1 MMYLRQQYAFCPRWW
16 YLFRFVINRIQLSKN
31 PSGYLNVLRL
41 LLAGHRKERKLLA
54 SYLHIQYDEPKDT
67 SFDKCFDKSKHNA
80 YLHLLLNVCDEFLS
94 LGVAQFEST
103 RLIQHSSS
111 PTIEKE
117 DEALYQRV
125 KASKERNL
133 ELLDAFMKVFT
144 QAQRERVARVLDYY
158 SDLYRTY
165 GYVDY
170 LEVFETIYSTIFNV
184 PTAVEAFR
192 KIMDS
197 GSWFVFHSKH
207 VSTKPKLHNVRY
219 EFHHNS
225 IINCNN
231 STDILNSQSS
241 EQMEEIGTLSPYSAN
256 TRTNSQYF
264 SNLHKKPQYK
274 WYEERNE
281 KHSVW
286 SACRF

>member
-1 MMYLRQQYAFCPRWW
+1 MLYLRQQYAFCPRWW
-16 YLFRFVINRIQLSKN
+16 YLFRFVINRIQQSKN

-54 SYLHIQYDEPKDT
+54 SYLHIKYDEPKDT

-103 RLIQHSSS
+103 RLIQHSNS
-111 PTIEKE
+111 PVVEKD
-117 DEALYQRV
+117 DEELYQRV
-125 KASKERNL
+125 KASKEHNL
-133 ELLDAFMKVFT
+133 ELLDGFMKVFT
-144 QAQRERVARVLDYY
+144 EKQRERVARVLDYY
-158 SDLYRTY
+158 SDEYRTF

-197 GSWFVFHSKH
+197 GS
-207 VSTKPKLHNVRY
+207 
-219 EFHHNS
+219 
-225 IINCNN
+225 
-231 STDILNSQSS
+231 
-241 EQMEEIGTLSPYSAN
+241 
-256 TRTNSQYF
+256 
-264 SNLHKKPQYK
+264 
-274 WYEERNE
+274 
-281 KHSVW
+281 
-286 SACRF
+286 